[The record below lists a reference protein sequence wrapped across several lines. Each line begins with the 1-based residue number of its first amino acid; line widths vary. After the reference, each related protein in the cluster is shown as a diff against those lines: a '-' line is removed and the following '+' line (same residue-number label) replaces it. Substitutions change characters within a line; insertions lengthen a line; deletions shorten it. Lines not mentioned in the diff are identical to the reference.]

1 MTTFKTLIVGA
12 AVGAL
17 LAVAGVAA
25 AMAVLN
31 PTAGDV
37 ATEMAD
43 QANAGGTGG
52 KAAADPNEPPNFYG
66 AR

>member
-1 MTTFKTLIVGA
+1 MTTFKTLLVGA

-31 PTAGDV
+31 PTAADV
-37 ATEMAD
+37 ATRMAD
-43 QANAGGTGG
+43 QAS
-52 KAAADPNEPPNFYG
+52 DPNEPPTFYG
-66 AR
+66 SR

>member
-1 MTTFKTLIVGA
+1 MTTVKTLIVAA

-25 AMAVLN
+25 AMAALN
-31 PTAGDV
+31 PTAADV
-37 ATEMAD
+37 ATEMAG
-43 QANAGGTGG
+43 QS
-52 KAAADPNEPPNFYG
+52 ADPIEPPPFYG

>member
-1 MTTFKTLIVGA
+1 MTPFKTLLVGA

-31 PTAGDV
+31 PTASDV
-37 ATEMAD
+37 ATRMAG
-43 QANAGGTGG
+43 QAG
-52 KAAADPNEPPNFYG
+52 DPNEPPTFYG